1 MKRFVAIVTLMAV
14 LVSVAMIV
22 QMPTARA
29 QVGPKTITVDGDP
42 SDWTGVPS
50 PLADTAIENGGEY
63 IWTDATVDD
72 TGAGAYTYPTNAVF
86 VPGTFDLTEVRVTAD
101 ADNLYFLIRIADLTN
116 PWISDPGISL
126 QKFGI
131 FLDTGTGGLTAAA
144 PNLVTGTDFEY
155 SAIVAQATWQPE
167 NAKIFNAAGDWWPIG
182 YAADSTNEAIEVSLP
197 LQFIGD
203 PSGQTWGIYLWIGGQ
218 DGFGPGGWRDVTAAG
233 GEWAFGGGS
242 DTLFDPAVVDL
253 AFSTTQAAEL
263 DSYDDSTSS
272 QATVT
277 SMASVTF
284 GSVGFVPD
292 ATDPTLSAIM
302 SEPSF
307 NQAAITWTTD
317 ELATTKLV
325 WGTASGQLTNTIT
338 GDVVTDHAVL
348 ITGLSPTTT
357 YYYAVESTDVAG
369 NTATSAEDSFTTSLA
384 PPRNFAEWIGDT
396 FHWADNYADDVGDAD
411 YTYPQNGGALRWVGK
426 ADITDVS
433 FSNTTTAVHLNVKNF
448 ARPTPNTDSDP
459 WRQRMA
465 GVAIFIDQDHVFGSG
480 GRSVGLVGT
489 GAELTDPHPMNLSVA
504 ANFAFEYLVVANFQN
519 RSAVGDARGIGEMLI
534 FNSTW
539 NEAQQR
545 WSLIY
550 VSTAPQFSPEPDAG
564 QIYAKDG
571 TDVDIWLNYS
581 VFGNT
586 DNWTYVIAGMLY
598 DDAARTFDEGGIRQV
613 RPTGGDWIGGGSNG
627 PYNANVYDLA
637 FYPDVES
644 QMEDLSAY
652 RTTGSYP
659 NVTRAL
665 QVNIRDQWYQLLAVP
680 TMTSTLSVNSIGAG
694 ETAALTAFLS
704 TADGPVA
711 DASVTLAVDPSTA
724 VDITSANPATTN
736 EFGAAMFT
744 LRGRAL
750 ETATPVTL
758 TLTAA
763 VGSLSAGSEATLTVR
778 AFAHNY
784 LLFAS
789 AADGVLAT
797 SASTSVS
804 VVFTDRGSP
813 IAGASVG
820 LVSANAAVLSVVS
833 ASATTDSQGR
843 ATFSIR
849 AGYTETDVPVTLT
862 ATATNG
868 SASAMATVSV
878 TVKAFVHAYAVTGSA
893 ATSVVAAGQ
902 DVVLT
907 FTVRDAGNVRAG
919 LTVSISLAPSG
930 VFDIVGDAAKA
941 TAANGQV
948 TFTLRARTV
957 TADTAAVVTA
967 TVANGTAQNL
977 ATSTLTVVAQAPAP
991 AGGVAV
997 EVFGGV
1003 SVLLAILAAVFAAMW
1018 IRGRRAKPPPQPPE
1032 QRPPEEELGDL

>member
-1 MKRFVAIVTLMAV
+1 
-14 LVSVAMIV
+14 MIV
-22 QMPTARA
+22 QLPTARA
-29 QVGPKTITVDGDP
+29 QVGPKAIVVDGDP
-42 SDWTGVPS
+42 SDWTGLAS
-50 PLADTAIENGGEY
+50 PLPDTSVENAGEY
-63 IWTDATVDD
+63 IWTDAAGDD
-72 TGAGAYTYPTNAVF
+72 TGAGAYTYPSNAVF
-86 VPGTFDLTEVRVTAD
+86 LAGSFDLTEVRVTAD
-101 ADNLYFLIRIADLTN
+101 ADNLYLLIRIGSLDN
-116 PWISDPGISL
+116 PWIADPGISL
-126 QKFGI
+126 QKLGI
-131 FLDTGTGGLTAAA
+131 FLDTGTGGSTAAA
-144 PNLVTGTDFEY
+144 PNVVTGTDFEY
-155 SAIVAQATWQPE
+155 WAIVAQVTWQPE
-167 NAKIFNAAGDWWPIG
+167 NAKIFDAAGDWWPIG
-182 YAADSTNEAIEVSLP
+182 YSASSTNEAIEVSLP

-203 PSGQTWGIYLWIGGQ
+203 PSGQTWGLYLWIGSQ
-218 DGFGPGGWRDVTAAG
+218 DCCGIAGWRDVTNAG
-233 GEWAFGGGS
+233 GEWVFGGGS
-242 DTLFDPAVVDL
+242 DTQFDPAVLDL
-253 AFSTTQAAEL
+253 AFSTTQATEL
-263 DSYDDSTSS
+263 DSYDDGTSAL
-272 QATVT
+272 ATVT

-292 ATDPTLSAIM
+292 ATDPALSAVAAT
-302 SEPSF
+302 PSF
-307 NQAAITWTTD
+307 NQAAVTWTTD
-317 ELATTKLV
+317 ELATTTVV
-325 WGTASGQLTNTIT
+325 WGTASGSLTNTIAVD
-338 GDVVTDHAVL
+338 DVVTDHGVL

-369 NTATSAEDSFTTSLA
+369 NTATSAEQSFTTSLA
-384 PPRNFAEWIGDT
+384 PPRNFAEWVGDT
-396 FHWADNYADDVGDAD
+396 FHWADNYADDVGDDD
-411 YTYPQNGGALRWVGK
+411 YAYPQNGGPLRWVGK

-433 FSNTTTAVHLNVKNF
+433 LSNTTTAVHLSIKNF
-448 ARPTPNTDSDP
+448 ARPTPNSDSDP

-539 NEAQQR
+539 NAAQQR

-550 VSTAPQFSPEPDAG
+550 VSTAPQFSPQPDAG

-571 TDVDIWLNYS
+571 TEVDIWLNYS

-598 DDAARTFDEGGIRQV
+598 DDAARNFDEGGIRQV
-613 RPTGGDWIGGGSNG
+613 RPAASDWIGGGSNG
-627 PYNANVYDLA
+627 PSNANVYDLA
-637 FYPDVES
+637 FYPDAAS
-644 QMEDLSAY
+644 QMEDLSSY

-680 TMTSTLSVNSIGAG
+680 TMTSTLSVNSIGTG

-711 DASVTLAVDPSTA
+711 GASVTLAANPASA
-724 VDITSANPATTN
+724 VDIVGSNPATTN
-736 EFGAAMFT
+736 EFGAVMFT
-744 LRGRAL
+744 VRGRAL
-750 ETATPVTL
+750 EAATPVSL

-784 LLFAS
+784 VLFAS

-804 VVFTDRGSP
+804 VLFTDRGAP
-813 IAGASVG
+813 IVGASAS
-820 LVSANAAVLSVVS
+820 LVSGNAGILSVVS
-833 ASATTDSQGR
+833 ASATTDAQGR

-868 SASAMATVSV
+868 SASATATVSV
-878 TVKAFVHAYAVTGSA
+878 TVKAFVHAYALSGSA
-893 ATSVVAAGQ
+893 AASVVSAGQ
-902 DVVLT
+902 DVILT
-907 FTVRDAGNVRAG
+907 FTARDAGNARAG
-919 LTVSISLAPSG
+919 LTVSISAAPSG
-930 VFDIVGDAAKA
+930 VFDIVGDAAK
-941 TAANGQV
+941 TTGANGQV

-957 TADTAAVVTA
+957 TADTAVVVAA
-967 TVANGTAQNL
+967 TVANGTAQNV
-977 ATSTLTVVAQAPAP
+977 ATSTVTVVAQAPPP

-1003 SVLLAILAAVFAAMW
+1003 SVLLAILAAVFAVMW
-1018 IRGRRAKPPPQPPE
+1018 IRGRRAKPP
-1032 QRPPEEELGDL
+1032 QRPPEERPPKEELGDL